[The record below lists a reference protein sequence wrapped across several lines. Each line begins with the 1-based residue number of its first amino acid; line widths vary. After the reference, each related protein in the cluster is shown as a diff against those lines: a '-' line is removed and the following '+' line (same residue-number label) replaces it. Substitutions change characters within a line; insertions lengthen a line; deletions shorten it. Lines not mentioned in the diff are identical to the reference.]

1 MFATYEVLMG
11 THNCAVCSEPVDL
24 TVDRCDETGDPV
36 HKQCYLGRITGKS
49 VAATPIP
56 RAEHHSGVRDARNSG
71 NQLRPHAAFVDASV
85 RTSENGGR

>member
-1 MFATYEVLMG
+1 MG

-56 RAEHHSGVRDARNSG
+56 EQNIIQAFEMRVIAAISSVPM
-71 NQLRPHAAFVDASV
+71 RPLSMHPFA
-85 RTSENGGR
+85 TSENGGR